1 MGRLKSLL
9 MKHQRIGL
17 DTSVFIY
24 HLESNPSYLSLTT
37 ELLGMIRDGEV
48 VPVTSSITLM
58 EINVRP
64 LQLGYADVADE
75 YELLISRFPNLHVYE
90 VSIPIARIAA
100 ELRAKYRL
108 RPADALQVATALHFD
123 ATLFVSNDDKLKAV
137 ADEITVLILK
147 DFLAA

>member
-1 MGRLKSLL
+1 MDRLKSLL
-9 MKHQRIGL
+9 MQHQRVGL
-17 DTSVFIY
+17 DTSIFIY
-24 HLESNPSYLSLTT
+24 HLESNPSYLPLTT
-37 ELLGMIRDGEV
+37 ELLGMVKNGKV
-48 VPVTSSITLM
+48 SATTSTITLM

-64 LQLGYADVADE
+64 LQLGRVDVADE

-123 ATLFVSNDDKLKAV
+123 ATLFVSNDDKLKAA
-137 ADEITVLILK
+137 ADEITMLMLK
-147 DFLAA
+147 DLLAA